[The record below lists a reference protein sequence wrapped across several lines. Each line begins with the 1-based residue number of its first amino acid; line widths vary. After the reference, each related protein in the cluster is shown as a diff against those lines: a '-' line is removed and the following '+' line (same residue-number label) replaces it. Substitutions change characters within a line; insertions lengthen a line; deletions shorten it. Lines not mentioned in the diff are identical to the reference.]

1 MAALL
6 LLSSARLS
14 DSAVRWMQGSAT
26 DCQHWDWSMMAGQF
40 ITTPYTPATDAPAL
54 LRLAQAAGAHLLHS
68 PLGSAT
74 EALIPHLPS
83 AAARAP
89 FVAHEA
95 ATVLHS
101 TGAPW
106 AGTVLDFEAVPHGC
120 PNHTLINN
128 PCVEGFT
135 ALTRE
140 LRAAMPGRLLT
151 SAMP

>member
-1 MAALL
+1 
-6 LLSSARLS
+6 
-14 DSAVRWMQGSAT
+14 MQGSAT

-40 ITTPYTPATDAPAL
+40 ITTPYTPATDAPEL

-106 AGTVLDFEAVPHGC
+106 AGTVLVYAACSDYAYSVLYAGERHRRAGFVDPAPHILEFVRHGGG
-120 PNHTLINN
+120 H
-128 PCVEGFT
+128 
-135 ALTRE
+135 
-140 LRAAMPGRLLT
+140 
-151 SAMP
+151 